1 MSNFSANGLNAWRL
15 TRRESRLFPPDSL
28 KFHSFVVETGSKLRC
43 GRKDSP
49 QARKG
54 RRSAGEE
61 SAARQLTYCC
71 CHVENS
77 DITSA
82 VKFRSGSPT
91 CVPDCGC
98 CLEETC
104 DETVGSAAFV
114 PEKDHQVRQIRCA
127 MKRRAS
133 SDPRPRKVAKVS
145 VRQLAV
151 TNKRNSVNTKGITQL
166 QPSVIKDS
174 DVAISSNSLSSQ
186 PRDQKTGKGKLSAER
201 LPLFWKPS
209 VQLQRLPAEIVKCY
223 LSRPTVVL
231 SRLPD
236 NLFQCQEVS
245 SKEKVPITAASAP
258 EKRLNADSKLKDQE
272 RKKLKR
278 NDLSILDRVKTSNT
292 EAVNADSNTK
302 SAKEETPVIS
312 ANKSRLRSKSETKP
326 EELEKQKK
334 SNSSNLRTTDNDK
347 DSSMKSVSAG
357 DDTNSPQK
365 GAPVI
370 SGSESRTRSKSEP
383 RPKDLEKQKKS
394 SSGLRTV
401 DKVKSSSTNT
411 IHADVNTKLAR
422 KVEVPVIS
430 GRESRTRSKSDL
442 RPDELEKRK
451 GSSSGLR
458 TEDRVR
464 SRSANS
470 VHADV
475 NMNSVQKVT
484 RQAVASQN
492 ALSPVRNLHSN
503 SPKKPGRKTH
513 RNAGEVVNAEVKDV
527 HSKSTSAG
535 THKAEEQTKWRRSK
549 SAEAIFNGAQNEVK
563 LDLASVAAD
572 KLEEQVSCL
581 PVTRHSTS
589 SASALSNSLQPKSPS
604 KTGGLS
610 VEERNYFPQLK
621 VTRLLELTNN
631 NRSAATIDELVQ
643 EMCSPTSANMPP
655 KNSEITPEEKPL
667 KKSVR
672 RPRHDGTGGGLPVE
686 SPEDC
691 KENGV
696 TSGDKNPA
704 LEIHSPASAGTPQ
717 KDSETTLEEKSLK
730 RKRGRQRR
738 DETGSGPSVEKSE
751 DHRHDEVTS
760 RDKNDAALEIHS
772 PASVD
777 TPHKDSE
784 TTLEEKS
791 LKRRRG
797 RQRRDETGSG
807 PSVEKSEDH
816 KHYGVT
822 SGDKY
827 AALEQAP
834 VTAINVPE
842 KRCKTHSK
850 PEDLERKKKTR
861 NDLSTMDRVKLCN
874 MEAVNADNSN
884 KSSEEEPTMTLARES
899 GCRSTSESRTEELE
913 NQKKS
918 SSDFRTVEKIK
929 STSTDSV
936 NAHVSRKSAQKVHSQ
951 PSQESSEST
960 SKLEDVGRRKRQSS
974 GNKAATATVMSRVED
989 SIRSKVHAGD
999 KKHTQERAPAT
1010 SVSVQGKRFKAD
1022 QVPED
1027 LERKKKRRN
1036 NQSTMDQAKSH
1047 DTEEVNAD
1055 SSKKSTQEE
1064 APVTAANKSRHRSKS
1079 ETRPEELEKRTRS
1092 SSGLKTVDK
1101 DKSSPAEFVKADD
1114 NRNSAH
1120 KETPVTS
1127 VNKSRHRSNSE
1138 TRPEELEKRTR
1149 RSSGLKTADKKK
1161 SSPAESVNA
1170 ADNRNSPQKE
1180 RPVISPRESRRRS
1193 MSVPRPEGLGK
1204 RKRSSSRLRTEG
1216 KVKSPSTKSVIADDS
1231 RKSAQKKTPVTSVRE
1246 SRRRSK
1252 SEPRAKVVE
1261 KRKRS
1266 SSGLRTEDKT
1276 SSASGKS
1283 FNANVNRTPTQKE
1296 TPVAS
1301 ASEPRRRSKS
1311 EPRLENRKGCSNDQ
1325 MTEEK
1330 VRSPSRNS
1338 VNADINRKSAQK
1350 ETSVTSGSKSRRRSK
1365 SESRPETLE
1374 GRKRQSSV
1382 LMTLQKA
1389 KSPSRDV
1396 VNGDVVRKSPQKE
1409 TSATSGSECRP
1420 HSKSEVIPEALERR
1434 NTQISD
1440 LATPDKVNST
1450 SRDLVNGDI
1459 NWKSVQKETSATS
1472 GHDSKQYSN
1481 SDMRPE
1487 ALERRSTYISDLAI
1501 PYKVKSTSRDMVNG
1515 DINRKSVQK
1524 QSSGTSTN
1532 SSQIHSELE
1541 SREEKQ
1547 KKRME
1552 RSNECQAQIT
1562 MMNGGEENFSIPVV
1576 GANENST
1583 QEILPKAAAQADMSV
1598 LYNNKHHYPDQASK
1612 LLNKIPTKLERLK
1625 AKICQNTSVN
1635 KLQDVTSN
1643 FLYGGDSN
1651 VRTRQKMLESLAPS
1665 PSCRSVRSMLSESR
1679 TSLNSLSSEGTEFES
1694 PAYEPLGSSPIFM
1707 QNLRDEHEEIQ
1718 KTKVISPS
1726 CRSDCCSLRQPQE
1739 LTSPPLKIQ
1748 MQNKTAVR
1756 RLSDVF
1762 DAVPSTSKGAAAHR
1776 KMAEEQRLKC
1786 LVAAEDDGNVVPCHE
1801 VDASFY
1807 EEWTKR
1813 VREADRKAEAGFAP
1827 KYSKKYKSLKETFD
1841 EMPTPSDD
1849 GKELILSQKLSST
1862 SPMNCKQHNVVPNK
1876 LALLG
1881 WKDLHSPSNCVPSNK
1896 SPATRPLNTSDGG
1909 TNDSEEDCII
1919 TDVRL
1924 CSSPSSVLHKT
1935 PPLGIRKNSSTST
1948 TVTGQRNLGKSLTDI
1963 RPEQQIGES
1972 NELTVVG
1979 VNRTSSARKWQHC
1992 NKSQFQSSAFS
2003 ACHCRSKRVQRRCR
2017 SASPRLCSVN
2027 DYYRTEDDDDEDDD
2041 DYDDDKY
2048 DFDPVT
2054 RLQQINKQIELL
2066 ENSTPQVNPLWR
2078 RKTRNCASLLEGNGV
2093 NKVKSDGYREDSE
2106 DDDKSVIILD
2116 ERNPCFS
2123 PRSPSYTPPDLRAK
2137 RSSPEQCGSLT
2148 VENVAKHN
2156 NFLKNSISGP
2166 SSSSSL
2172 SLCGLSDSDDGASVC
2187 CVSRG
2192 MVTPRKGLDR
2202 EPSFMEASTPR
2213 TNGVSP
2219 CLSPTTKSRSRCS
2232 SRNEDNSRTDLSTCS
2247 ATKTHTV
2254 IGQRNGAEMI
2264 HLFASPAS
2272 CVTDEVSPVLNKRR
2286 NPPFKGSVN
2295 SVKHNGLLDSVSKD
2309 PEVPLR
2315 GHSSQLVTPS
2325 ISAARMATVFCHR
2338 TDGVREIEDC
2348 LSQENDINSMNEKE
2362 SVRRNLKTPT
2372 ELHVRRLSSLS
2383 PMETCYGPPS
2393 SPGEQSSECSMERRH
2408 SVSSMEK
2415 SMLLHLFDEIR
2426 TMPQLEK
2433 GIERDEEEDSVSA
2446 GNVSI
2451 CVDGSQSSGESDDLD
2466 AECRDTDAEVVAEG
2480 FGLQITRGDLATLS
2494 GTNWLNDKIV
2504 NFYLK
2509 LLTERGRQNREPE
2522 VYAYDTFFF
2531 PKLIKCGYESVKKW
2545 TRVVDVFKHDILII
2559 PVHLGTHWCMAAV
2572 DFRKQTLVYYDSMGG
2587 ENESCLKT
2595 IWSYLNE
2602 ECAQRSVEPLSEEIW
2617 QIRCAKDIP
2626 KQSNNSDCGV
2636 FMCKYAECITRDAKL
2651 EFSQNDMPEIRMEMM
2666 EEIQTMTL
2674 LHP

>member
-82 VKFRSGSPT
+82 VKFRLGSPT

-114 PEKDHQVRQIRCA
+114 PEKDCQVRQIRCA

-145 VRQLAV
+145 VRHLAV

-174 DVAISSNSLSSQ
+174 DVAISSNSLSYQ
-186 PRDQKTGKGKLSAER
+186 PRNQKIGKGKLSAER
-201 LPLFWKPS
+201 LSLFWNPS
-209 VQLQRLPAEIVKCY
+209 VHLQRLPAEIVKCY

-236 NLFQCQEVS
+236 SLFQCQQVS
-245 SKEKVPITAASAP
+245 SKKVPVTAASAP

-278 NDLSILDRVKTSNT
+278 NDLSTLDRVKTRNT
-292 EAVNADSNTK
+292 EAVNTDSNTK
-302 SAKEETPVIS
+302 SAKEGAPVTS
-312 ANKSRLRSKSETKP
+312 GSESQTRSKSEPRP
-326 EELEKQKK
+326 EDLEKQKK
-334 SNSSNLRTTDNDK
+334 SNS
-347 DSSMKSVSAG
+347 
-357 DDTNSPQK
+357 
-365 GAPVI
+365 
-370 SGSESRTRSKSEP
+370 
-383 RPKDLEKQKKS
+383 
-394 SSGLRTV
+394 GLRTV
-401 DKVKSSSTNT
+401 DKFKSSSTNT
-411 IHADVNTKLAR
+411 IHANVNTKSAQ
-422 KVEVPVIS
+422 KVEVPVIL

-442 RPDELEKRK
+442 RRDELEKRK
-451 GSSSGLR
+451 RSSSSLR
-458 TEDRVR
+458 TEDKVR

-475 NMNSVQKVT
+475 NMNSAQKVT
-484 RQAVASQN
+484 RQAVANQN
-492 ALSPVRNLHSN
+492 ALSPVRNLCSN
-503 SPKKPGRKTH
+503 SPKKPERKMY

-527 HSKSTSAG
+527 HSKSTRAG

-549 SAEAIFNGAQNEVK
+549 SAEAIFNGAQNGVK
-563 LDLASVAAD
+563 SNLGRVAAD
-572 KLEEQVSCL
+572 KLEEQVLCH

-589 SASALSNSLQPKSPS
+589 SASSLSNSLRPKSPS
-604 KTGGLS
+604 KTDGLS

-631 NRSAATIDELVQ
+631 NRSAGTIDELVQ

-655 KNSEITPEEKPL
+655 KKSEITPEEKPL
-667 KKSVR
+667 KRNVR
-672 RPRHDGTGGGLPVE
+672 RPRRDETGGGLPVE

-691 KENGV
+691 KEDGV
-696 TSGDKNPA
+696 KNGDKNPA
-704 LEIHSPASAGTPQ
+704 LEIRSPASAGTPQ
-717 KDSETTLEEKSLK
+717 KDSETALEEKSLK

-751 DHRHDEVTS
+751 DHRHDGVTS
-760 RDKNDAALEIHS
+760 RDKNDSALEIHS
-772 PASVD
+772 PALVD

-797 RQRRDETGSG
+797 RQRRDETVSG
-807 PSVEKSEDH
+807 PSVEKSEHH
-816 KHYGVT
+816 KHDGVAG
-822 SGDKY
+822 GDKN
-827 AALEQAP
+827 AALERAP
-834 VTAINVPE
+834 VTATNVPE
-842 KRCKTHSK
+842 KYFKIHSK
-850 PEDLERKKKTR
+850 PEYLERKKKR
-861 NDLSTMDRVKLCN
+861 NDLSTMDQVKLCN
-874 MEAVNADNSN
+874 MEAVNGDSSN
-884 KSSEEEPTMTLARES
+884 KSAEE
-899 GCRSTSESRTEELE
+899 
-913 NQKKS
+913 
-918 SSDFRTVEKIK
+918 
-929 STSTDSV
+929 
-936 NAHVSRKSAQKVHSQ
+936 VHSQ

-974 GNKAATATVMSRVED
+974 DNKAAIATVMSRVED
-989 SIRSKVHAGD
+989 SIRSKVRAGD
-999 KKHTQERAPAT
+999 KKHTQEVQLQASSQEHPKSESLMKTLERRREKIRYRKMQAYCATCKMEHNNKDAVTGGDRKSSRARPPVT
-1010 SVSVQGKRFKAD
+1010 SASVQGKRFKAD

-1036 NQSTMDQAKSH
+1036 NQSTMDQSKSH
-1047 DTEEVNAD
+1047 DTEVVNAD
-1055 SSKKSTQEE
+1055 SNKKSTREE
-1064 APVTAANKSRHRSKS
+1064 APVTAANKYRHRSKSETRPEELEKRTKSSSGLKTVDKQKSSPAESVNANDNRNSAQKEAPVTAASKSRHRSKS

-1092 SSGLKTVDK
+1092 SSDLKTMDK
-1101 DKSSPAEFVKADD
+1101 E
-1114 NRNSAH
+1114 
-1120 KETPVTS
+1120 
-1127 VNKSRHRSNSE
+1127 
-1138 TRPEELEKRTR
+1138 
-1149 RSSGLKTADKKK
+1149 K

-1170 ADNRNSPQKE
+1170 DDNRNSAQKE
-1180 RPVISPRESRRRS
+1180 PPVTSPRESRRRS

-1204 RKRSSSRLRTEG
+1204 QKRSSSRLRTED

-1231 RKSAQKKTPVTSVRE
+1231 RKSAQKETPVTSVRG

-1252 SEPRAKVVE
+1252 SEPRAEVVE

-1266 SSGLRTEDKT
+1266 SSGLRTEGKA
-1276 SSASGKS
+1276 SSASGNS
-1283 FNANVNRTPTQKE
+1283 FNANVNRTPTQKG

-1301 ASEPRRRSKS
+1301 VSEPRRRSKS
-1311 EPRLENRKGCSNDQ
+1311 EPRLEGLENRKGSSSDQ

-1330 VRSPSRNS
+1330 IRSPSKNS
-1338 VNADINRKSAQK
+1338 VNADINRKA
-1350 ETSVTSGSKSRRRSK
+1350 V
-1365 SESRPETLE
+1365 
-1374 GRKRQSSV
+1374 
-1382 LMTLQKA
+1382 
-1389 KSPSRDV
+1389 
-1396 VNGDVVRKSPQKE
+1396 QKE
-1409 TSATSGSECRP
+1409 TSATSGSESRP

-1440 LATPDKVNST
+1440 LATPDKVKST
-1450 SRDLVNGDI
+1450 IRDLVNGDI
-1459 NWKSVQKETSATS
+1459 NRKSVQKETSATS
-1472 GHDSKQYSN
+1472 GHDSRQHSKSE
-1481 SDMRPE
+1481 MRPE
-1487 ALERRSTYISDLAI
+1487 TLERRSTYISDLAI
-1501 PYKVKSTSRDMVNG
+1501 PYKVKSTNRHMVNG
-1515 DINRKSVQK
+1515 DINRSSVEK
-1524 QSSGTSTN
+1524 QSPGTSRN

-1541 SREEKQ
+1541 SREERQ
-1547 KKRME
+1547 KKRLE
-1552 RSNECQAQIT
+1552 KSNECRAQIT

-1576 GANENST
+1576 GANENPT
-1583 QEILPKAAAQADMSV
+1583 QEILPKAAAHADMSV
-1598 LYNNKHHYPDQASK
+1598 LSNNKHHYPDQASK

-1756 RLSDVF
+1756 RLSDEF
-1762 DAVPSTSKGAAAHR
+1762 DAVPSTSKGTAAHR

-1827 KYSKKYKSLKETFD
+1827 KYSKKYKGRKETFD

-1862 SPMNCKQHNVVPNK
+1862 SPTNCKQHNVVPNK

-1881 WKDLHSPSNCVPSNK
+1881 WKDLHSPSNCVPSNE

-1948 TVTGQRNLGKSLTDI
+1948 TLTGQRNLGKSLTDI

-1972 NELTVVG
+1972 NELTVIG
-1979 VNRTSSARKWQHC
+1979 VSRTSSPRKRQQC

-2041 DYDDDKY
+2041 DDYDDDKY

-2078 RKTRNCASLLEGNGV
+2078 RKTRNRASLLEGNGV

-2106 DDDKSVIILD
+2106 DDDKSVIIVA

-2137 RSSPEQCGSLT
+2137 RSSTEQCGSLT

-2172 SLCGLSDSDDGASVC
+2172 SLCGLSDSDDDASVC

-2192 MVTPRKGLDR
+2192 MVTPRKGPDR
-2202 EPSFMEASTPR
+2202 EPSFTEASTPR

-2232 SRNEDNSRTDLSTCS
+2232 SRNEDNSMTDLPTCS

-2254 IGQRNGAEMI
+2254 IGQRNGAEML

-2295 SVKHNGLLDSVSKD
+2295 SAKHNGLLDSVSKD
-2309 PEVPLR
+2309 PDVSLR

-2325 ISAARMATVFCHR
+2325 LSAARMATVFCHR
-2338 TDGVREIEDC
+2338 SDGVQEIEDT

-2393 SPGEQSSECSMERRH
+2393 SPGEQSSECSMERRMSLSQH

-2466 AECRDTDAEVVAEG
+2466 AERRDTDAEVVAEG

-2595 IWSYLNE
+2595 IWNYLNE

-2651 EFSQNDMPEIRMEMM
+2651 EFSQSDMPEIRMEMM

>member
-82 VKFRSGSPT
+82 VKFRLGSPT

-114 PEKDHQVRQIRCA
+114 PEKDCQVRQIRCA

-145 VRQLAV
+145 VRHLAV

-174 DVAISSNSLSSQ
+174 DVAISSNSLSYQ
-186 PRDQKTGKGKLSAER
+186 PRNQKIGKGKLSAER
-201 LPLFWKPS
+201 LSLFWNPS
-209 VQLQRLPAEIVKCY
+209 VHLQRLPAEIVKCY

-236 NLFQCQEVS
+236 SLFQCQQVS
-245 SKEKVPITAASAP
+245 SKKVPVTAASAP

-278 NDLSILDRVKTSNT
+278 NDLSTLDRVKTRNT
-292 EAVNADSNTK
+292 EAVNTDSNTK
-302 SAKEETPVIS
+302 SAKEGAPVTS
-312 ANKSRLRSKSETKP
+312 GSESQTRSKSEPRP
-326 EELEKQKK
+326 EDLEKQKK
-334 SNSSNLRTTDNDK
+334 SNS
-347 DSSMKSVSAG
+347 
-357 DDTNSPQK
+357 
-365 GAPVI
+365 
-370 SGSESRTRSKSEP
+370 
-383 RPKDLEKQKKS
+383 
-394 SSGLRTV
+394 GLRTV
-401 DKVKSSSTNT
+401 DKFKSSSTNT
-411 IHADVNTKLAR
+411 IHANVNTKSAQ
-422 KVEVPVIS
+422 KVEVPVIL

-442 RPDELEKRK
+442 RRDELEKRK
-451 GSSSGLR
+451 RSSSSLR
-458 TEDRVR
+458 TEDKVR

-475 NMNSVQKVT
+475 NMNSAQKVT
-484 RQAVASQN
+484 RQAVANQN
-492 ALSPVRNLHSN
+492 ALSPVRNLCSN
-503 SPKKPGRKTH
+503 SPKKPERKMY

-527 HSKSTSAG
+527 HSKSTRAG

-549 SAEAIFNGAQNEVK
+549 SAEAIFNGAQNGVK
-563 LDLASVAAD
+563 SNLGRVAAD
-572 KLEEQVSCL
+572 KLEEQVLCH

-589 SASALSNSLQPKSPS
+589 SASSLSNSLRPKSPS
-604 KTGGLS
+604 KTDGLS

-631 NRSAATIDELVQ
+631 NRSAGTIDELVQ

-655 KNSEITPEEKPL
+655 KKSEITPEEKPL
-667 KKSVR
+667 KRNVR
-672 RPRHDGTGGGLPVE
+672 RPRRDETGGGLPVE

-691 KENGV
+691 KEDGV
-696 TSGDKNPA
+696 KNGDKNPA
-704 LEIHSPASAGTPQ
+704 LEIRSPASAGTPQ
-717 KDSETTLEEKSLK
+717 KDSETALEEKSLK

-751 DHRHDEVTS
+751 DHRHDGVTS
-760 RDKNDAALEIHS
+760 RDKNDSALEIHS
-772 PASVD
+772 PALVD

-797 RQRRDETGSG
+797 RQRRDETVSG
-807 PSVEKSEDH
+807 PSVEKSEHH
-816 KHYGVT
+816 KHDGVAG
-822 SGDKY
+822 GDKN
-827 AALEQAP
+827 AALERAP
-834 VTAINVPE
+834 VTATNVPE
-842 KRCKTHSK
+842 KYFKIHSK
-850 PEDLERKKKTR
+850 PEYLERKKKR
-861 NDLSTMDRVKLCN
+861 NDLSTMDQVKLCN
-874 MEAVNADNSN
+874 MEAVNGDSSN
-884 KSSEEEPTMTLARES
+884 KSAEE
-899 GCRSTSESRTEELE
+899 
-913 NQKKS
+913 
-918 SSDFRTVEKIK
+918 
-929 STSTDSV
+929 
-936 NAHVSRKSAQKVHSQ
+936 VHSQ

-974 GNKAATATVMSRVED
+974 DNKAAIATVMSRVED
-989 SIRSKVHAGD
+989 SIRSKVRAGD
-999 KKHTQERAPAT
+999 KKHTQERPPVT
-1010 SVSVQGKRFKAD
+1010 SASVQGKRFKAD

-1036 NQSTMDQAKSH
+1036 NQSTMDQSKSH
-1047 DTEEVNAD
+1047 DTEVVNAD
-1055 SSKKSTQEE
+1055 SNKKSTREE
-1064 APVTAANKSRHRSKS
+1064 APVTAANKYRHRSKSETRPEELEKRTKSSSGLKTVDKQKSSPAESVNANDNRNSAQKEAPVTAASKSRHRSKS

-1092 SSGLKTVDK
+1092 SSDLKTMDK
-1101 DKSSPAEFVKADD
+1101 E
-1114 NRNSAH
+1114 
-1120 KETPVTS
+1120 
-1127 VNKSRHRSNSE
+1127 
-1138 TRPEELEKRTR
+1138 
-1149 RSSGLKTADKKK
+1149 K

-1170 ADNRNSPQKE
+1170 DDNRNSAQKE
-1180 RPVISPRESRRRS
+1180 
-1193 MSVPRPEGLGK
+1193 
-1204 RKRSSSRLRTEG
+1204 
-1216 KVKSPSTKSVIADDS
+1216 
-1231 RKSAQKKTPVTSVRE
+1231 TPVTSVRG

-1252 SEPRAKVVE
+1252 SEPRAEVVE

-1266 SSGLRTEDKT
+1266 SSGLRTEGKA
-1276 SSASGKS
+1276 SSASGNS
-1283 FNANVNRTPTQKE
+1283 FNANVNRTPTQKG

-1301 ASEPRRRSKS
+1301 VSEPRRRSKS
-1311 EPRLENRKGCSNDQ
+1311 EPRLEGLENRKGSSSDQ

-1330 VRSPSRNS
+1330 IRSPSKNS
-1338 VNADINRKSAQK
+1338 VNADINRKA
-1350 ETSVTSGSKSRRRSK
+1350 V
-1365 SESRPETLE
+1365 
-1374 GRKRQSSV
+1374 
-1382 LMTLQKA
+1382 
-1389 KSPSRDV
+1389 
-1396 VNGDVVRKSPQKE
+1396 QKE
-1409 TSATSGSECRP
+1409 TSATSGSESRP

-1440 LATPDKVNST
+1440 LATPDKVKST
-1450 SRDLVNGDI
+1450 IRDLVNGDI
-1459 NWKSVQKETSATS
+1459 NRKSVQKETSATS
-1472 GHDSKQYSN
+1472 GHDSRQHSKSE
-1481 SDMRPE
+1481 MRPE
-1487 ALERRSTYISDLAI
+1487 TLERRSTYISDLAI
-1501 PYKVKSTSRDMVNG
+1501 PYKVKSTNRHMVNG
-1515 DINRKSVQK
+1515 DINRSSVEK
-1524 QSSGTSTN
+1524 QSPGTSRN

-1541 SREEKQ
+1541 SREERQ
-1547 KKRME
+1547 KKRLE
-1552 RSNECQAQIT
+1552 KSNECRAQIT

-1576 GANENST
+1576 GANENPT
-1583 QEILPKAAAQADMSV
+1583 QEILPKAAAHADMSV
-1598 LYNNKHHYPDQASK
+1598 LSNNKHHYPDQASK

-1756 RLSDVF
+1756 RLSDEF
-1762 DAVPSTSKGAAAHR
+1762 DAVPSTSKGTAAHR

-1827 KYSKKYKSLKETFD
+1827 KYSKKYKGRKETFD

-1862 SPMNCKQHNVVPNK
+1862 SPTNCKQHNVVPNK

-1881 WKDLHSPSNCVPSNK
+1881 WKDLHSPSNCVPSNE

-1948 TVTGQRNLGKSLTDI
+1948 TLTGQRNLGKSLTDI

-1972 NELTVVG
+1972 NELTVIG
-1979 VNRTSSARKWQHC
+1979 VSRTSSPRKRQQC

-2041 DYDDDKY
+2041 DDYDDDKY

-2078 RKTRNCASLLEGNGV
+2078 RKTRNRASLLEGNGV

-2106 DDDKSVIILD
+2106 DDDKSVIIVA

-2137 RSSPEQCGSLT
+2137 RSSTEQCGSLT

-2172 SLCGLSDSDDGASVC
+2172 SLCGLSDSDDDASVC

-2192 MVTPRKGLDR
+2192 MVTPRKGPDR
-2202 EPSFMEASTPR
+2202 EPSFTEASTPR

-2232 SRNEDNSRTDLSTCS
+2232 SRNEDNSMTDLPTCS

-2254 IGQRNGAEMI
+2254 IGQRNGAEML

-2295 SVKHNGLLDSVSKD
+2295 SAKHNGLLDSVSKD
-2309 PEVPLR
+2309 PDVSLR

-2325 ISAARMATVFCHR
+2325 LSAARMATVFCHR
-2338 TDGVREIEDC
+2338 SDGVQEIEDT

-2393 SPGEQSSECSMERRH
+2393 SPGEQSSECSMERRMSLSQH

-2466 AECRDTDAEVVAEG
+2466 AERRDTDAEVVAEG

-2595 IWSYLNE
+2595 IWNYLNE

-2651 EFSQNDMPEIRMEMM
+2651 EFSQSDMPEIRMEMM

>member
-82 VKFRSGSPT
+82 VKFRLGSPT

-114 PEKDHQVRQIRCA
+114 PEKDCQVRQIRCA

-145 VRQLAV
+145 VRHLAV

-174 DVAISSNSLSSQ
+174 DVAISSNSLSYQ
-186 PRDQKTGKGKLSAER
+186 PRNQKIGKGKLSAER
-201 LPLFWKPS
+201 LSLFWNPS
-209 VQLQRLPAEIVKCY
+209 VHLQRLPAEIVKCY

-236 NLFQCQEVS
+236 SLFQCQQVS
-245 SKEKVPITAASAP
+245 SKKVPVTAASAP

-278 NDLSILDRVKTSNT
+278 NDLSTLDRVKTRNT
-292 EAVNADSNTK
+292 EAVNTDSNTK
-302 SAKEETPVIS
+302 SAKEGAPVTS
-312 ANKSRLRSKSETKP
+312 GSESQTRSKSEPRP
-326 EELEKQKK
+326 EDLEKQKK
-334 SNSSNLRTTDNDK
+334 SNS
-347 DSSMKSVSAG
+347 
-357 DDTNSPQK
+357 
-365 GAPVI
+365 
-370 SGSESRTRSKSEP
+370 
-383 RPKDLEKQKKS
+383 
-394 SSGLRTV
+394 GLRTV
-401 DKVKSSSTNT
+401 DKFKSSSTNT
-411 IHADVNTKLAR
+411 IHANVNTKSAQ
-422 KVEVPVIS
+422 KVEVPVIL

-442 RPDELEKRK
+442 RRDELEKRK
-451 GSSSGLR
+451 RSSSSLR
-458 TEDRVR
+458 TEDKVR

-475 NMNSVQKVT
+475 NMNSAQKVT
-484 RQAVASQN
+484 RQAVANQN
-492 ALSPVRNLHSN
+492 ALSPVRNLCSN
-503 SPKKPGRKTH
+503 SPKKPERKMY

-527 HSKSTSAG
+527 HSKSTRAG

-549 SAEAIFNGAQNEVK
+549 SAEAIFNGAQNGVK
-563 LDLASVAAD
+563 SNLGRVAAD
-572 KLEEQVSCL
+572 KLEEQVLCH

-589 SASALSNSLQPKSPS
+589 SASSLSNSLRPKSPS
-604 KTGGLS
+604 KTDGLS

-631 NRSAATIDELVQ
+631 NRSAGTIDELVQ

-655 KNSEITPEEKPL
+655 KKSEITPEEKPL
-667 KKSVR
+667 KRNVR
-672 RPRHDGTGGGLPVE
+672 RPRRDETGGGLPVE

-691 KENGV
+691 KEDGV
-696 TSGDKNPA
+696 KNGDKNPA
-704 LEIHSPASAGTPQ
+704 LEIRSPASAGTPQ
-717 KDSETTLEEKSLK
+717 KDSETALEEKSLK

-751 DHRHDEVTS
+751 DHRHDGVTS
-760 RDKNDAALEIHS
+760 RDKNDSALEIHS
-772 PASVD
+772 PALVD

-797 RQRRDETGSG
+797 RQRRDETVSG
-807 PSVEKSEDH
+807 PSVEKSEHH
-816 KHYGVT
+816 KHDGVAG
-822 SGDKY
+822 GDKN
-827 AALEQAP
+827 AALERAP
-834 VTAINVPE
+834 VTATNVPE
-842 KRCKTHSK
+842 KYFKIHSK
-850 PEDLERKKKTR
+850 PEYLERKKKR
-861 NDLSTMDRVKLCN
+861 NDLSTMDQVKLCN
-874 MEAVNADNSN
+874 MEAVNGDSSN
-884 KSSEEEPTMTLARES
+884 KSAEEEVLATSERES
-899 GCRSTSESRTEELE
+899 RRRSKSETRPDDLEERKNTTLVH
-913 NQKKS
+913 
-918 SSDFRTVEKIK
+918 DGG
-929 STSTDSV
+929 D
-936 NAHVSRKSAQKVHSQ
+936 RKSAHKVHSQ

-974 GNKAATATVMSRVED
+974 DNKAAIATVMSRVED
-989 SIRSKVHAGD
+989 SIRSKVRAGD
-999 KKHTQERAPAT
+999 KKHTQERPPVT
-1010 SVSVQGKRFKAD
+1010 SASVQGKRFKAD

-1036 NQSTMDQAKSH
+1036 NQSTMDQSKSH
-1047 DTEEVNAD
+1047 DTEVVNAD
-1055 SSKKSTQEE
+1055 SNKKSTREE
-1064 APVTAANKSRHRSKS
+1064 APVTAANKYRHRSKSETRPEELEKRTKSSSGLKTVDKQKSSPAESVNANDNRNSAQKEAPVTAASKSRHRSKS

-1092 SSGLKTVDK
+1092 SSDLKTMDK
-1101 DKSSPAEFVKADD
+1101 E
-1114 NRNSAH
+1114 
-1120 KETPVTS
+1120 
-1127 VNKSRHRSNSE
+1127 
-1138 TRPEELEKRTR
+1138 
-1149 RSSGLKTADKKK
+1149 K

-1170 ADNRNSPQKE
+1170 DDNRNSAQKE
-1180 RPVISPRESRRRS
+1180 PPVTSPRESRRRS

-1204 RKRSSSRLRTEG
+1204 QKRSSSRLRTED

-1231 RKSAQKKTPVTSVRE
+1231 RKSAQKETPVTSVRG

-1252 SEPRAKVVE
+1252 SEPRAEVVE

-1266 SSGLRTEDKT
+1266 SSGLRTEGKA
-1276 SSASGKS
+1276 SSASGNS

-1296 TPVAS
+1296 T
-1301 ASEPRRRSKS
+1301 
-1311 EPRLENRKGCSNDQ
+1311 
-1325 MTEEK
+1325 
-1330 VRSPSRNS
+1330 
-1338 VNADINRKSAQK
+1338 
-1350 ETSVTSGSKSRRRSK
+1350 
-1365 SESRPETLE
+1365 
-1374 GRKRQSSV
+1374 
-1382 LMTLQKA
+1382 
-1389 KSPSRDV
+1389 
-1396 VNGDVVRKSPQKE
+1396 
-1409 TSATSGSECRP
+1409 SATSGSESRP

-1440 LATPDKVNST
+1440 LATPDKVKST
-1450 SRDLVNGDI
+1450 IRDLVNGDI
-1459 NWKSVQKETSATS
+1459 NRKSVQKETSATS
-1472 GHDSKQYSN
+1472 GHDSRQHSKSE
-1481 SDMRPE
+1481 MRPE
-1487 ALERRSTYISDLAI
+1487 TLERRSTYISDLAI
-1501 PYKVKSTSRDMVNG
+1501 PYKVKSTNRHMVNG
-1515 DINRKSVQK
+1515 DINRSSV
-1524 QSSGTSTN
+1524 
-1532 SSQIHSELE
+1532 E
-1541 SREEKQ
+1541 
-1547 KKRME
+1547 
-1552 RSNECQAQIT
+1552 
-1562 MMNGGEENFSIPVV
+1562 
-1576 GANENST
+1576 
-1583 QEILPKAAAQADMSV
+1583 
-1598 LYNNKHHYPDQASK
+1598 
-1612 LLNKIPTKLERLK
+1612 
-1625 AKICQNTSVN
+1625 
-1635 KLQDVTSN
+1635 
-1643 FLYGGDSN
+1643 
-1651 VRTRQKMLESLAPS
+1651 KMLESLAPS

-1756 RLSDVF
+1756 RLSDEF
-1762 DAVPSTSKGAAAHR
+1762 DAVPSTSKGTAAHR

-1827 KYSKKYKSLKETFD
+1827 KYSKKYKGRKETFD

-1862 SPMNCKQHNVVPNK
+1862 SPTNCKQHNVVPNK

-1881 WKDLHSPSNCVPSNK
+1881 WKDLHSPSNCVPSNE

-1948 TVTGQRNLGKSLTDI
+1948 TLTGQRNLGKSLTDI

-1972 NELTVVG
+1972 NELTVIG
-1979 VNRTSSARKWQHC
+1979 VSRTSSPRKRQQC

-2041 DYDDDKY
+2041 DDYDDDKY

-2078 RKTRNCASLLEGNGV
+2078 RKTRNRASLLEGNGV

-2106 DDDKSVIILD
+2106 DDDKSVIIVA

-2137 RSSPEQCGSLT
+2137 RSSTEQCGSLT

-2172 SLCGLSDSDDGASVC
+2172 SLCGLSDSDDDASVC

-2192 MVTPRKGLDR
+2192 MVTPRKGPDR
-2202 EPSFMEASTPR
+2202 EPSFTEASTPR

-2232 SRNEDNSRTDLSTCS
+2232 SRNEDNSMTDLPTCS

-2254 IGQRNGAEMI
+2254 IGQRNGAEML

-2295 SVKHNGLLDSVSKD
+2295 SAKHNGLLDSVSKD
-2309 PEVPLR
+2309 PDVSLR

-2325 ISAARMATVFCHR
+2325 LSAARMATVFCHR
-2338 TDGVREIEDC
+2338 SDGVQEIEDT

-2466 AECRDTDAEVVAEG
+2466 AERRDTDAEVVAEG

-2595 IWSYLNE
+2595 IWNYLNE

-2651 EFSQNDMPEIRMEMM
+2651 EFSQSDMPEIRMEMM

>member
-61 SAARQLTYCC
+61 LAARQLTYCC

-104 DETVGSAAFV
+104 DETVGLAAFV

-186 PRDQKTGKGKLSAER
+186 PRNQKTGKGKLSAER

-236 NLFQCQEVS
+236 SLFQCQAVS

-258 EKRLNADSKLKDQE
+258 EKRLNADSKLKDQK

-278 NDLSILDRVKTSNT
+278 NDLSILDRVKTRNT
-292 EAVNADSNTK
+292 EAVNADGNTK

-312 ANKSRLRSKSETKP
+312 ANKSRLCSKSETKP

-347 DSSMKSVSAG
+347 DSSTKSVSAG

-365 GAPVI
+365 GALVI

-383 RPKDLEKQKKS
+383 RPEDLEKQKKS

-411 IHADVNTKLAR
+411 IHADVNTKSAR
-422 KVEVPVIS
+422 KVEVPAIS

-451 GSSSGLR
+451 RSSSGLR
-458 TEDRVR
+458 TEDKVR

-492 ALSPVRNLHSN
+492 ALSPVRNLRSN
-503 SPKKPGRKTH
+503 SPKKPERKMY
-513 RNAGEVVNAEVKDV
+513 RNAGEVVIAEVKDV

-535 THKAEEQTKWRRSK
+535 THKAEDQTKWRRSK

-563 LDLASVAAD
+563 SDLASVAAD
-572 KLEEQVSCL
+572 KLEEQVSCH

-589 SASALSNSLQPKSPS
+589 SASALSNSLQPKFPS
-604 KTGGLS
+604 KSGGLS

-643 EMCSPTSANMPP
+643 EMCSPTSANVPP

-667 KKSVR
+667 KRNVR
-672 RPRHDGTGGGLPVE
+672 RPRRDETGSGLPVE

-730 RKRGRQRR
+730 RKRGRQRQ

-772 PASVD
+772 PALVD

-797 RQRRDETGSG
+797 RPRRDETGSG

-816 KHYGVT
+816 KHDGVT
-822 SGDKY
+822 SGDKN

-884 KSSEEEPTMTLARES
+884 KSSEEEPTTTLARES
-899 GCRSTSESRTEELE
+899 GRRSKSESRPEELE

-918 SSDFRTVEKIK
+918 SSGFRTVEKIK

-936 NAHVSRKSAQKVHSQ
+936 NAHVSRKSAQKEAPMTSAR
-951 PSQESSEST
+951 ESRRR
-960 SKLEDVGRRKRQSS
+960 SKSGLRPDDLERRKRSS
-974 GNKAATATVMSRVED
+974 SDLGTED
-989 SIRSKVHAGD
+989 HVKSPITNLVHADGD
-999 KKHTQERAPAT
+999 RTSAQKRAPTT
-1010 SVSVQGKRFKAD
+1010 SVSIQGKRFKAD

-1064 APVTAANKSRHRSKS
+1064 ALVTAANKSRHRSKS

-1101 DKSSPAEFVKADD
+1101 NKSSPAESVKADD

-1120 KETPVTS
+1120 KEAPVTAA
-1127 VNKSRHRSNSE
+1127 NKSRHRSKSE

-1149 RSSGLKTADKKK
+1149 SSSGLKTMDKEK
-1161 SSPAESVNA
+1161 SSPAV
-1170 ADNRNSPQKE
+1170 DNRNSAHKE
-1180 RPVISPRESRRRS
+1180 PPVTSPRESRRRS

-1231 RKSAQKKTPVTSVRE
+1231 RKSAQKETPVTSVRE

-1266 SSGLRTEDKT
+1266 SSGLRTEGKT
-1276 SSASGKS
+1276 SSASGNS

-1374 GRKRQSSV
+1374 GRNRQSSV

-1409 TSATSGSECRP
+1409 TSATSGSESRP
-1420 HSKSEVIPEALERR
+1420 HSKSEVISEALERR

-1481 SDMRPE
+1481 SEMRPE

-1532 SSQIHSELE
+1532 SSQIHSELV
-1541 SREEKQ
+1541 SREERQ
-1547 KKRME
+1547 KKRVE
-1552 RSNECQAQIT
+1552 RSNECQTQIT

-1583 QEILPKAAAQADMSV
+1583 QKILPKAAAQADMSV
-1598 LYNNKHHYPDQASK
+1598 LSNNKHHYPDQGSK

-1827 KYSKKYKSLKETFD
+1827 KYSKKYKGRKETFD

-1862 SPMNCKQHNVVPNK
+1862 SPMNCKQQNVVPNK

-2041 DYDDDKY
+2041 DFDDDKY

-2078 RKTRNCASLLEGNGV
+2078 RKTRNRASLLEGNGV
-2093 NKVKSDGYREDSE
+2093 NKIKSDGYQEDSE

-2202 EPSFMEASTPR
+2202 EPSFTEASTPR

-2232 SRNEDNSRTDLSTCS
+2232 SRNEDNSRTDLPTCS

-2295 SVKHNGLLDSVSKD
+2295 SAKHNGLLDSVSKD

-2325 ISAARMATVFCHR
+2325 LSAARMATVFCHR
-2338 TDGVREIEDC
+2338 TDGVQEIEDC

>member
-82 VKFRSGSPT
+82 VKFRLGSPT

-114 PEKDHQVRQIRCA
+114 PEKDCQVRQIRCA

-145 VRQLAV
+145 VRHLAV

-174 DVAISSNSLSSQ
+174 DVAISSNSLSYQ
-186 PRDQKTGKGKLSAER
+186 PRNQKIGKGKLSAER
-201 LPLFWKPS
+201 LSLFWNPS
-209 VQLQRLPAEIVKCY
+209 VHLQRLPAEIVKCY

-236 NLFQCQEVS
+236 SLFQCQQVS
-245 SKEKVPITAASAP
+245 SKKVPVTAASAP

-278 NDLSILDRVKTSNT
+278 NDLSTLDRVKTRNT
-292 EAVNADSNTK
+292 EAVNTDSNTK
-302 SAKEETPVIS
+302 SAKEGAPVTS
-312 ANKSRLRSKSETKP
+312 GSESQTRSKSEPRP
-326 EELEKQKK
+326 EDLEKQKK
-334 SNSSNLRTTDNDK
+334 SNS
-347 DSSMKSVSAG
+347 
-357 DDTNSPQK
+357 
-365 GAPVI
+365 
-370 SGSESRTRSKSEP
+370 
-383 RPKDLEKQKKS
+383 
-394 SSGLRTV
+394 GLRTV
-401 DKVKSSSTNT
+401 DKFKSSSTNT
-411 IHADVNTKLAR
+411 IHANVNTKSAQ
-422 KVEVPVIS
+422 KVEVPVIL

-442 RPDELEKRK
+442 RRDELEKRK
-451 GSSSGLR
+451 RSSSSLR
-458 TEDRVR
+458 TEDKVR

-475 NMNSVQKVT
+475 NMNSAQKVT
-484 RQAVASQN
+484 RQAVANQN
-492 ALSPVRNLHSN
+492 ALSPVRNLCSN
-503 SPKKPGRKTH
+503 SPKKPERKMY

-527 HSKSTSAG
+527 HSKSTRAG

-549 SAEAIFNGAQNEVK
+549 SAEAIFNGAQNGVK
-563 LDLASVAAD
+563 SNLGRVAAD
-572 KLEEQVSCL
+572 KLEEQVLCH

-589 SASALSNSLQPKSPS
+589 SASSLSNSLRPKSPS
-604 KTGGLS
+604 KTDGLS

-631 NRSAATIDELVQ
+631 NRSAGTIDELVQ

-655 KNSEITPEEKPL
+655 KKSEITPEEKPL
-667 KKSVR
+667 KRNVR
-672 RPRHDGTGGGLPVE
+672 RPRRDETGGGLPVE

-691 KENGV
+691 KEDGV
-696 TSGDKNPA
+696 KNGDKNPA
-704 LEIHSPASAGTPQ
+704 LEILCHVVQIRSPASAGTPQ
-717 KDSETTLEEKSLK
+717 KDSETALEEKSLK

-751 DHRHDEVTS
+751 DHRHDGVTS
-760 RDKNDAALEIHS
+760 RDKNDSALEIHS
-772 PASVD
+772 PALVD

-797 RQRRDETGSG
+797 RQRRDETVSG
-807 PSVEKSEDH
+807 PSVEKSEHH
-816 KHYGVT
+816 KHDGVAG
-822 SGDKY
+822 GDKN
-827 AALEQAP
+827 AALERAP
-834 VTAINVPE
+834 VTATNVPE
-842 KRCKTHSK
+842 KYFKIHSK
-850 PEDLERKKKTR
+850 PEYLERKKKR
-861 NDLSTMDRVKLCN
+861 NDLSTMDQVKLCN
-874 MEAVNADNSN
+874 MEAVNGDSSN
-884 KSSEEEPTMTLARES
+884 KSAEE
-899 GCRSTSESRTEELE
+899 
-913 NQKKS
+913 
-918 SSDFRTVEKIK
+918 
-929 STSTDSV
+929 
-936 NAHVSRKSAQKVHSQ
+936 VHSQ

-974 GNKAATATVMSRVED
+974 DNKAAIATVMSRVED
-989 SIRSKVHAGD
+989 SIRSKVRAGD
-999 KKHTQERAPAT
+999 KKHTQERPPVT
-1010 SVSVQGKRFKAD
+1010 SASVQGKRFKAD

-1036 NQSTMDQAKSH
+1036 NQSTMDQSKSH
-1047 DTEEVNAD
+1047 DTEVVNAD
-1055 SSKKSTQEE
+1055 SNKKSTREE
-1064 APVTAANKSRHRSKS
+1064 APVTAANKYRHRSKSETRPEELEKRTKSSSGLKTVDKQKSSPAESVNANDNRNSAQKEAPVTAASKSRHRSKS

-1092 SSGLKTVDK
+1092 SSDLKTMDK
-1101 DKSSPAEFVKADD
+1101 E
-1114 NRNSAH
+1114 
-1120 KETPVTS
+1120 
-1127 VNKSRHRSNSE
+1127 
-1138 TRPEELEKRTR
+1138 
-1149 RSSGLKTADKKK
+1149 K

-1170 ADNRNSPQKE
+1170 DDNRNSAQKE
-1180 RPVISPRESRRRS
+1180 
-1193 MSVPRPEGLGK
+1193 
-1204 RKRSSSRLRTEG
+1204 
-1216 KVKSPSTKSVIADDS
+1216 
-1231 RKSAQKKTPVTSVRE
+1231 TPVTSVRG

-1252 SEPRAKVVE
+1252 SEPRAEVVE

-1266 SSGLRTEDKT
+1266 SSGLRTEGKA
-1276 SSASGKS
+1276 SSASGNS
-1283 FNANVNRTPTQKE
+1283 FNANVNRTPTQKG

-1301 ASEPRRRSKS
+1301 VSEPRRRSKS
-1311 EPRLENRKGCSNDQ
+1311 EPRLEGLENRKGSSSDQ

-1330 VRSPSRNS
+1330 IRSPSKNS
-1338 VNADINRKSAQK
+1338 VNADINRKA
-1350 ETSVTSGSKSRRRSK
+1350 V
-1365 SESRPETLE
+1365 
-1374 GRKRQSSV
+1374 
-1382 LMTLQKA
+1382 
-1389 KSPSRDV
+1389 
-1396 VNGDVVRKSPQKE
+1396 QKE
-1409 TSATSGSECRP
+1409 TSATSGSESRP

-1440 LATPDKVNST
+1440 LATPDKVKST
-1450 SRDLVNGDI
+1450 IRDLVNGDI
-1459 NWKSVQKETSATS
+1459 NRKSVQKETSATS
-1472 GHDSKQYSN
+1472 GHDSRQHSKSE
-1481 SDMRPE
+1481 MRPE
-1487 ALERRSTYISDLAI
+1487 TLERRSTYISDLAI
-1501 PYKVKSTSRDMVNG
+1501 PYKVKSTNRHMVNG
-1515 DINRKSVQK
+1515 DINRSSVEK
-1524 QSSGTSTN
+1524 QSPGTSRN

-1541 SREEKQ
+1541 SREERQ
-1547 KKRME
+1547 KKRLE
-1552 RSNECQAQIT
+1552 KSNECRAQIT

-1576 GANENST
+1576 GANENPT
-1583 QEILPKAAAQADMSV
+1583 QE
-1598 LYNNKHHYPDQASK
+1598 
-1612 LLNKIPTKLERLK
+1612 
-1625 AKICQNTSVN
+1625 
-1635 KLQDVTSN
+1635 
-1643 FLYGGDSN
+1643 
-1651 VRTRQKMLESLAPS
+1651 MLESLAPS

-1756 RLSDVF
+1756 RLSDEF
-1762 DAVPSTSKGAAAHR
+1762 DAVPSTSKGTAAHR

-1827 KYSKKYKSLKETFD
+1827 KYSKKYKGRKETFD

-1862 SPMNCKQHNVVPNK
+1862 SPTNCKQHNVVPNK

-1881 WKDLHSPSNCVPSNK
+1881 WKDLHSPSNCVPSNE

-1948 TVTGQRNLGKSLTDI
+1948 TLTGQRNLGKSLTDI

-1972 NELTVVG
+1972 NELTVIG
-1979 VNRTSSARKWQHC
+1979 VSRTSSPRKRQQC

-2041 DYDDDKY
+2041 DDYDDDKY

-2078 RKTRNCASLLEGNGV
+2078 RKTRNRASLLEGNGV

-2106 DDDKSVIILD
+2106 DDDKSVIIVA

-2137 RSSPEQCGSLT
+2137 RSSTEQCGSLT

-2172 SLCGLSDSDDGASVC
+2172 SLCGLSDSDDDASVC

-2192 MVTPRKGLDR
+2192 MVTPRKGPDR
-2202 EPSFMEASTPR
+2202 EPSFTEASTPR

-2232 SRNEDNSRTDLSTCS
+2232 SRNEDNSMTDLPTCS

-2254 IGQRNGAEMI
+2254 IGQRNGAEML

-2295 SVKHNGLLDSVSKD
+2295 SAKHNGLLDSVSKD
-2309 PEVPLR
+2309 PDVSLR

-2325 ISAARMATVFCHR
+2325 LSAARMATVFCHR
-2338 TDGVREIEDC
+2338 SDGVQEIEDT

-2393 SPGEQSSECSMERRH
+2393 SPGEQSSECSMERRMSLSQH

-2466 AECRDTDAEVVAEG
+2466 AERRDTDAEVVAEG

-2595 IWSYLNE
+2595 IWNYLNE

-2651 EFSQNDMPEIRMEMM
+2651 EFSQSDMPEIRMEMM